1 MIEIIIK
8 RLLEDQSRV
17 AHETMERPG
26 DGSIFEYGRRA
37 GIYAGLGRA
46 IAIIEETFTTIVVYP
61 GLSAELSAAG
71 NYILHCA

>member
-8 RLLEDQSRV
+8 RLLEEQSRV
-17 AHETMERPG
+17 AHETMEQPG

-46 IAIIEETFTTIVVYP
+46 IAIIEETLAQDEKDEEHDKHRRVSRTAY
-61 GLSAELSAAG
+61 GR
-71 NYILHCA
+71 

>member
-17 AHETMERPG
+17 AHETMQQPG
-26 DGSIFEYGRRA
+26 DGSLFEYGRRA

-46 IAIIEETFTTIVVYP
+46 IAIIEETLAEGEDDEHGKRRRSRAVY
-61 GLSAELSAAG
+61 G
-71 NYILHCA
+71 